1 MKRLLPGA
9 FALAMMLAPTSVFAQ
24 AQTLPTLPAASTPLT
39 GAELLYCV
47 QGGVS
52 SKCLVSTLGGGIGTI
67 ANLTVTGSFI
77 ATGLVTNAD
86 LVNTGSTVNGV
97 VCTLGS
103 SCTVAAAAGT
113 LTGATLASNVL
124 ASSLTS
130 TGTLTGGGTGAG
142 FTLGLGTSTLT
153 GTIPVNHGG
162 TGGTTFTANLPLIG
176 NGASAVAQGT
186 RSGNTTAF
194 VTQGSLQ
201 TSGTCAQ
208 YDASGNITSAG
219 TACGGSFEHGGRLT
233 LISGVPA
240 QVSNVAG
247 ATILYYAPYKSPF
260 IAIYNGAN
268 VTNYQFTSGPTDGVG
283 LSLTIGSN
291 WAATSVYDAFI
302 ALNSGSPVLCTGPVW
317 TDQNTR
323 ASAGTLA
330 PYNGQSANNNAT
342 AMTCRISNSATIS
355 VPQYQA
361 TYVGTIATDASGT
374 LDFTPQQPNA
384 VNCTPPSPTSGCGS
398 FAPAQLYV
406 WNEYNRIQTYAY
418 VFDTSTAATSYTSAT
433 IRTAA
438 GNTNNRIYYVVGQ
451 QEDTCI
457 GWYQSFDEL
466 VTQSNASHEAYIIAG
481 LGFRAYTWTLGA
493 HPLAYTA
500 NGTIYGPKFNPDQS
514 FGYNAKGVASAW
526 WSSVCYPVGLGYEEA
541 LEQSDGNNANLFGYF
556 GQQVLNFQYSM

>member
-1 MKRLLPGA
+1 MKRLLSGA
-9 FALAMMLAPTSVFAQ
+9 FALAIMLAPAAALAQ
-24 AQTLPTLPAASTPLT
+24 AQTLPTLPAASTPYT

-52 SKCLVSTLGGGIGTI
+52 SKCLVSALGGGIGTI
-67 ANLTVTGSFI
+67 ANLTVTGSFL

-86 LVNTGSTVNGV
+86 LVNTGTTVNGI

-103 SCTVAAAAGT
+103 SCTVTAASGT

-130 TGTLTGGGTGAG
+130 VGALTGGSTGAG

-153 GTIPVNHGG
+153 GNVPTNHGG
-162 TGGTTFTANLPLIG
+162 TGVATFTANLPLIG
-176 NGASAVAQGT
+176 NGASAIAQGT
-186 RSGNTTAF
+186 RSGNTTAY
-194 VTQGSLQ
+194 VTQGSSQ
-201 TSGTCAQ
+201 TSGTCAT

-219 TACGGSFEHGGRLT
+219 TACGGPFEHGGRLT
-233 LISGVPA
+233 LQSGVPA

-247 ATILYYAPYKSPF
+247 ATVLYYAPYKSAY
-260 IAIYNGAN
+260 IAVYNGTN
-268 VTNYQFTSGPTDGVG
+268 VANYQFTSGPTDAVG

-291 WAATSVYDAFI
+291 WATTSVYDAFI

-330 PYNGQSANNNAT
+330 PYNGQLANNNAT

-361 TYVGTIATDASGT
+361 TYVGTIATDSAGT
-374 LDFTPQQPNA
+374 LDFTPQQPN
-384 VNCTPPSPTSGCGS
+384 VCPGTCGS

-418 VFDTSTAATSYTSAT
+418 VFDTSTAATSYTSTT

-466 VTQSNASHEAYIIAG
+466 ANSSKSGFETYIIAG
-481 LGFRAYTWTLGA
+481 FGFRAYTWTLGA

-500 NGTIYGPKFNPDQS
+500 NGAIYGPKFNPDQS
-514 FGYNAKGVASAW
+514 FGYNAKGVASSW
-526 WSSVCYPVGLGYEEA
+526 WSSVCYPPGLGFLEA

-556 GQQVLNFQYSM
+556 GQQVLNFQYTM